1 MSRREIPTIQEAD
14 GEELRDLKQM
24 IIDEHLSDLEKF
36 EEYILKV
43 TTATLEHLNMPLE
56 TYREQKHKRCL
67 LFSGRAQYITQD
79 EMDAFKLMFAVNA
92 IKLMQEEAKKER

>member
-1 MSRREIPTIQEAD
+1 MSRRDVPTIQETD

-24 IIDEHLSDLEKF
+24 VIDKHLSDLEKF
-36 EEYILKV
+36 EEYILKI
-43 TTATLEHLNMPLE
+43 TTATLEYLNIPLE
-56 TYREQKHKRCL
+56 TYREQKHN
-67 LFSGRAQYITQD
+67 QYITQD